1 MPSQKRK
8 FPFQVL
14 LLIPAILLMLYG
26 LWAGLQRMGWA
37 LPQLQTG
44 LAALH
49 GPLMIAGFLGTL
61 LSLERAVALRIRL
74 FYLAP
79 LGSAIG
85 MALVLMG
92 VNGAMG
98 VVLITLGSALMFVM
112 MAYIVR
118 QQTVPFTIL
127 LATGSAMWLVGN
139 LIWLAGLG
147 IANAVLW
154 WSGFLILTIVGER
167 LELSRV
173 LHVPRR
179 AQIIFWTGIALF
191 GAGVVLDTP
200 ERLVLPDATLFLGS
214 RLTGLGML
222 VLAIWLARYDIAR
235 RNMRQTG
242 LTRFIAICLML
253 GYVWLGI
260 GGFLRLFDSGAQAGM
275 YYDALLHT
283 IFVGFVFGM
292 IFAHA
297 PIILPSILM
306 RPLPYAPI
314 QYIALLLLQ
323 VGLIL
328 RVAGDLM
335 LDLNMRQWG
344 GMLNAI
350 AITLY
355 FAVTLFLLVRLS
367 IRQARA
373 AQAAQR

>member
-1 MPSQKRK
+1 MLKDGFIMPSQKRK

-260 GGFLRLFDSGAQAGM
+260 GARRRACITTPCCTRFLS
-275 YYDALLHT
+275 ALYL
-283 IFVGFVFGM
+283 
-292 IFAHA
+292 A
-297 PIILPSILM
+297 
-306 RPLPYAPI
+306 
-314 QYIALLLLQ
+314 
-323 VGLIL
+323 
-328 RVAGDLM
+328 
-335 LDLNMRQWG
+335 
-344 GMLNAI
+344 
-350 AITLY
+350 
-355 FAVTLFLLVRLS
+355 
-367 IRQARA
+367 
-373 AQAAQR
+373 

>member
-127 LATGSAMWLVGN
+127 LATGSAMWLVA
-139 LIWLAGLG
+139 IS
-147 IANAVLW
+147 
-154 WSGFLILTIVGER
+154 SGW
-167 LELSRV
+167 RV
-173 LHVPRR
+173 WASPTRSC
-179 AQIIFWTGIALF
+179 G
-191 GAGVVLDTP
+191 GA
-200 ERLVLPDATLFLGS
+200 AF
-214 RLTGLGML
+214 
-222 VLAIWLARYDIAR
+222 
-235 RNMRQTG
+235 
-242 LTRFIAICLML
+242 
-253 GYVWLGI
+253 
-260 GGFLRLFDSGAQAGM
+260 
-275 YYDALLHT
+275 
-283 IFVGFVFGM
+283 
-292 IFAHA
+292 
-297 PIILPSILM
+297 
-306 RPLPYAPI
+306 
-314 QYIALLLLQ
+314 
-323 VGLIL
+323 
-328 RVAGDLM
+328 
-335 LDLNMRQWG
+335 
-344 GMLNAI
+344 
-350 AITLY
+350 
-355 FAVTLFLLVRLS
+355 
-367 IRQARA
+367 
-373 AQAAQR
+373 